1 MKYLTLMS
9 RLLLVSAAWLLA
21 ASLGGCTVD
30 PSELNSSTVKAG
42 AKYKNGS
49 SPRPLLSAGDW
60 WACFNDPVLTQL
72 IRKLEADNP
81 SLAVALARYDSA
93 RNELGLAR
101 ADRFPS
107 VTGDVVWKR
116 KRDSSSSVFV
126 PPEINYSEYRTALN
140 LKYEIDLWGRVRK
153 TVEAAKAEE
162 QAAAA
167 DVAAAKLSLQ
177 AELAKQYFQLRYAD
191 AEMEILKRGVSLR
204 EENLR
209 LVRARVN
216 GGEETGLGLARA
228 QTEVD
233 STKAQVY
240 VLERSRSSLF
250 NAISALCGEVPG
262 QLKIPSGGIKE
273 PPRIPSGLPSE
284 LLTRRPDIFAADQR
298 MAATVARI
306 GSVKASYLPRVNLA
320 ASGGLSSLDLG
331 TLFDP
336 SSLFGEIGPEV
347 QIPLYQAGR
356 SGLDIGRAYAN
367 SDEAVALYR
376 ETVLKAFREVEDAL
390 SGMRFLDQEIA
401 ARRRASASS
410 GEATRLSRTR
420 YQGGLVSY
428 LEVVDAE
435 NSSLNAKR
443 SRIQAES
450 ARLVTSVQL
459 IQALGGG
466 WDALLPSAGAREAGP
481 KLKE

>member
-1 MKYLTLMS
+1 MKISTSLFK
-9 RLLLVSAAWLLA
+9 LLLPVVTGGFVIAVS
-21 ASLGGCTVD
+21 GCKVD
-30 PSELNSSTVKAG
+30 PSELSSPTVKAG
-42 AKYKNGS
+42 AKYKNSGS
-49 SPRPLLSAGDW
+49 ERPLLPAGDW
-60 WACFNDPVLTQL
+60 WACFNDPVLTRL

-81 SLAVALARYDSA
+81 SLAVALARYDRA

-107 VTGDVVWKR
+107 VSGDVVWKR
-116 KRDSSSSVFV
+116 KRDSASGVFV

-153 TVEAAKAEE
+153 TVEAAQAEE
-162 QAAAA
+162 KAAAA
-167 DVAAAKLSLQ
+167 DVAAARLSLQ
-177 AELAKQYFQLRYAD
+177 AELAKHYFQLRYAD
-191 AEMEILKRGVSLR
+191 AEMEILKRGVALR
-204 EENLR
+204 EDNFR
-209 LVRARVN
+209 LVSARVN

-228 QTEVD
+228 RTEVE
-233 STKAQVY
+233 STKAQEHE
-240 VLERSRSSLF
+240 LSRSRASLF
-250 NAISALCGEVPG
+250 NAIAALCGEVPG
-262 QLKIPSGGIKE
+262 QLEIPPGGVKD
-273 PPRIPSGLPSE
+273 PPRIPGGLPSQ
-284 LLTRRPDIFAADQR
+284 LLTRRPDIVAADRR
-298 MAATVARI
+298 MAATVAQI
-306 GSVKASYLPRVNLA
+306 GATKASYLPRVNLA

-331 TLFDP
+331 TFFDP

-347 QIPLYQAGR
+347 QVPLYQAGR

-390 SGMRFLDQEIA
+390 SGMRYLDKEIA

-410 GEATRLSRTR
+410 AEATRLSRQR
-420 YQGGLVSY
+420 YKGGLVSY

-435 NSSLNAKR
+435 RSSLTAKR

-466 WDALLPSAGAREAGP
+466 WEVPIPEENSDF
-481 KLKE
+481 KE

>member
-1 MKYLTLMS
+1 MNFSTFPFKLF
-9 RLLLVSAAWLLA
+9 LLA
-21 ASLGGCTVD
+21 ATGGFAVAMTGCNVD
-30 PSELNSSTVKAG
+30 PSELSSSTVNAG
-42 AKYKNGS
+42 AKYKNGGS
-49 SPRPLLSAGDW
+49 ERPLLPAGDW

-81 SLAVALARYDSA
+81 SLAVALARYDRA
-93 RNELGLAR
+93 RNELGLAQ

-107 VTGDVVWKR
+107 VSGDVVWKR
-116 KRDSSSSVFV
+116 KRDSASGVFV
-126 PPEINYSEYRTALN
+126 PPEINYSEYRAALN
-140 LKYEIDLWGRVRK
+140 LKYEIDLWGRVRQ
-153 TVEAAKAEE
+153 TVEAAQAEE
-162 QAAAA
+162 KAAAA
-167 DVAAAKLSLQ
+167 DVAAARLSLQ

-233 STKAQVY
+233 STKAQEHE
-240 VLERSRSSLF
+240 LSRSRASLF
-250 NAISALCGEVPG
+250 NAIAALCGEVPG
-262 QLKIPSGGIKE
+262 QLKIPAGGIKD
-273 PPRIPSGLPSE
+273 PPRIPSGLPSQ
-284 LLTRRPDIFAADQR
+284 LLTRRPDIVAADRR
-298 MAATVARI
+298 MAATVAQI
-306 GSVKASYLPRVNLA
+306 GATKASYLPRVNLA

-331 TLFDP
+331 TFFDP

-347 QIPLYQAGR
+347 QVPLYQAGR

-390 SGMRFLDQEIA
+390 SAMRYLDKEIVS
-401 ARRRASASS
+401 RRRASASS
-410 GEATRLSRTR
+410 GEATRLSSQR
-420 YQGGLVSY
+420 YKGGLVSY

-466 WDALLPSAGAREAGP
+466 WEVPIPEAD
-481 KLKE
+481 LESQE